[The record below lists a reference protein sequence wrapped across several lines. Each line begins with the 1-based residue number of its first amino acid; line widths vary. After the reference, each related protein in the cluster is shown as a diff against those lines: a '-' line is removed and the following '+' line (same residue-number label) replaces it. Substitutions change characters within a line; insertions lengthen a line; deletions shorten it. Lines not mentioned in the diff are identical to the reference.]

1 MKGNRL
7 YYVLPLLIL
16 WYGCKSISERAAEY
30 NSRIVSVHQAAVMR
44 LAALDSA
51 LMMDGASDS
60 LLMSELHEL
69 DSVVESGLKQSE
81 EVGPFEGD
89 VKLQM
94 ELFDWLTTHR
104 QFLHNDYKKLIQ
116 IKLLPLDSV
125 QVSDSD
131 SSLVIQERIRAQSR
145 VAQDALVNA
154 QNEFG
159 RLYHLK
165 FE

>member
-1 MKGNRL
+1 
-7 YYVLPLLIL
+7 
-16 WYGCKSISERAAEY
+16 
-30 NSRIVSVHQAAVMR
+30 MR
-44 LAALDSA
+44 LSALDSA
-51 LMMDGASDS
+51 LMVDGASDS
-60 LLMSELHEL
+60 LLMSKLHEL
-69 DSVVESGLKQSE
+69 DSVVGSGLKQSE

-89 VKLQM
+89 IKLQI

-104 QFLHNDYKKLIQ
+104 QFVHNDYKKLIQ

-159 RLYHLK
+159 RLYHLE